1 MFINQGI
8 SLYGEKRFPSVLKLT
23 NDFDFFPR
31 EFKKKKE
38 YSNINFRKLMKE
50 KGKKALFLKNN
61 FDILM
66 NDLNV
71 YS

>member
-1 MFINQGI
+1 MILIFFQGN
-8 SLYGEKRFPSVLKLT
+8 L
-23 NDFDFFPR
+23 
-31 EFKKKKE
+31 KKKME